1 MRLQLGALKRKVK
14 QLEQEIGTR
23 EEEINRLKEKT
34 SQKAQDHM
42 RKELHSAYTVLRNL
56 KKKVGG
62 LTYNE
67 EFKVV
72 VKGIREVLDISGP

>member
-1 MRLQLGALKRKVK
+1 
-14 QLEQEIGTR
+14 
-23 EEEINRLKEKT
+23 
-34 SQKAQDHM
+34 M
-42 RKELHSAYTVLRNL
+42 RKELRRAYDVLRHL

-72 VKGIREVLDISGP
+72 VKGIREVLDISGPSSPLKARKSSLNP

>member
-1 MRLQLGALKRKVK
+1 
-14 QLEQEIGTR
+14 
-23 EEEINRLKEKT
+23 
-34 SQKAQDHM
+34 M
-42 RKELHSAYTVLRNL
+42 RKEVHSAYTVLRNL

>member
-1 MRLQLGALKRKVK
+1 
-14 QLEQEIGTR
+14 
-23 EEEINRLKEKT
+23 
-34 SQKAQDHM
+34 M
-42 RKELHSAYTVLRNL
+42 RKELRRAYDVLRHL

-72 VKGIREVLDISGP
+72 VKGIREVLDISGPVSPERRRRGGSNEPAA